1 MNHEEN
7 LNDLEL
13 ARIDFDWVEK
23 QTKPN
28 FLKKALKLLE
38 LDGNFYP
45 ELSNSIQEKL
55 KKLDPKY
62 KFLSIIFHLNIQIK
76 FIS

>member
-23 QTKPN
+23 QTKAN
-28 FLKKALKLLE
+28 FLKKALKLLD

-45 ELSNSIQEKL
+45 ELSKAIQEKL
-55 KKLDPKY
+55 KNLDPKY
-62 KFLSIIFHLNIQIK
+62 KFLYIISHFNQ
-76 FIS
+76 